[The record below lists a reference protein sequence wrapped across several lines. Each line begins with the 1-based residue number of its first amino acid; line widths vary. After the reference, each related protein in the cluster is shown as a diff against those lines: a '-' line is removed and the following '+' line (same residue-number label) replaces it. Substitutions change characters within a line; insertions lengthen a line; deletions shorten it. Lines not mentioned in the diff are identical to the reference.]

1 MNTNIKN
8 CNIELLE
15 QQKQQL
21 EYEIVYGE
29 NCCSSNYLQLHVAL
43 YLQPFPRLSQMPHH
57 IIQARL
63 CT

>member
-1 MNTNIKN
+1 MKE
-8 CNIELLE
+8 ELKEKVKEMDKL
-15 QQKQQL
+15 
-21 EYEIVYGE
+21 I
-29 NCCSSNYLQLHVAL
+29 CCSSNYLQLHVAL